1 MYIAKLSLW
10 NFRKFGIPEYTIDI
24 NSPHLEVEFKP
35 IMNVLIGEN
44 DSGKTAIIDAIKYV
58 LKTHA
63 YEKIWITDNDFYEGS
78 SEFRIEII
86 IKGFTDL
93 EASHFTEWLSW
104 ENVTLN
110 GEMTNLPFLR
120 LIFKAR
126 RRENGIWPSPI
137 SAGSTIDGSMLD
149 PDAREYLKV
158 TYLKPLRDA
167 EDEMT
172 AKKAS
177 RLSQILSGHDLFRK
191 DQATPHRFE
200 EIVKTANNDIEN
212 WFIDT
217 APNTNG
223 KTNKEQIKDIVD
235 GFLKSFISPSSEANL
250 SLANPDLKNILE
262 KLSLQIISQTNP
274 GLGSENR
281 LYMAAELLHLSKD
294 NTLGMRSCLIEELE
308 AHLHP
313 QAQMKVI
320 EALEKEENVQFIITT
335 HSPNLASK
343 INISQ
348 DKTTNVILCKNSKAY
363 SLYPGKTQL
372 QKKDYWHLQHFLDV
386 TKSNMFFAK
395 GVMMVEGWAE
405 AILIP
410 AIARAME
417 KDLTLSE
424 VSIVNIGSTA
434 YLHFANIYMPT
445 DRVMDM
451 PVAIIT
457 DLDIRP
463 DENGKFSMD
472 AENAKRQEIT
482 SKIDTKYY
490 NNIQINIAY
499 QWTLEWC
506 LFNSPTYRE
515 AFMAAV
521 SAVHSDTAEFKKDE
535 EGNWVN
541 ENDFKFKF
549 IKKLTDKSLKKVA
562 IAYNLA
568 NWITE
573 NAVAPLNDDP
583 YIEYIVSSINHVCK

>member
-535 EGNWVN
+535 GGNWVN
-541 ENDFKFKF
+541 ENNFKFKL
-549 IKKLTDKSLKKVA
+549 IKKLTNKSLKKVA

-568 NWITE
+568 NWITA

>member
-63 YEKIWITDNDFYEGS
+63 YEKIWITDNDFYEGA

-104 ENVTLN
+104 ENVTSN
-110 GEMTNLPFLR
+110 GQTTNLPFLR
-120 LIFKAR
+120 LIFKAH

-137 SAGSTIDGSMLD
+137 SAGSTIDGSILD

-262 KLSLQIISQTNP
+262 KLSLQIINQTNP

-395 GVMMVEGWAE
+395 GIMMVEGWAE

-410 AIARAME
+410 AIARAMG
-417 KDLTLSE
+417 KDLTFSE

-434 YLHFANIYMPT
+434 YIHFAKIYMPT

-463 DENGKFSMD
+463 NENGQFSTD
-472 AENAKRQEIT
+472 AENAKRQDIT
-482 SKIDTKYY
+482 SKIDTEHY

-535 EGNWVN
+535 GGNWVN
-541 ENDFKFKF
+541 ENNFKFKL
-549 IKKLTDKSLKKVA
+549 IKKLTNKSLKKVA

>member
-535 EGNWVN
+535 GGNWVN
-541 ENDFKFKF
+541 ENNFKFKI
-549 IKKLTDKSLKKVA
+549 IKKLTNKSLKKVD

-573 NAVAPLNDDP
+573 NAVAPLNEDP

>member
-58 LKTHA
+58 LRTHA
-63 YEKIWITDNDFYEGS
+63 YEKVWITDNDFYQGA

-104 ENVTLN
+104 ETITYDR
-110 GEMTNLPFLR
+110 ETIRLPFLR
-120 LIFKAR
+120 LIFRAHK
-126 RRENGIWPSPI
+126 RENGIWPSPI

-167 EDEMT
+167 EEEMT

-177 RLSQILSGHDLFRK
+177 RLSQILSSHDLFRK

-200 EIVKTANNDIEN
+200 EIIRTANSDIEN

-217 APNTNG
+217 TQNTNG
-223 KTNKEQIKDIVD
+223 KTNKGQIKDIVD

-262 KLSLQIISQTNP
+262 KLSLQIISQPNP

-294 NTLGMRSCLIEELE
+294 DTLGMRSCLIEELE

-363 SLYPGKTQL
+363 SLYPGKTHLAQS
-372 QKKDYWHLQHFLDV
+372 DYLHLQHFLDV
-386 TKSNMFFAK
+386 TKANMFFAK
-395 GVMMVEGWAE
+395 GIIMVEGWAE

-410 AIARAME
+410 AIARAMG

-434 YLHFANIYMPT
+434 YLHFAKIYMPT
-445 DRVMDM
+445 DQVMEM

-463 DENGKFSMD
+463 DINGSFNQEVEND
-472 AENAKRQEIT
+472 QRQKK
-482 SKIDTKYY
+482 SSQIDTIHYS
-490 NNIQINIAY
+490 NIQINIAY

-506 LFNSPTYRE
+506 LFNSKTYRD
-515 AFMAAV
+515 AFMTAV
-521 SAVHSDTAEFKKDE
+521 STVHSGTAEFKKDE

-541 ENDFKFKF
+541 EGHFRV
-549 IKKLTDKSLKKVA
+549 KLITKLIDKSLNKVA

-573 NAVAPLNDDP
+573 HEVAPLEDDP
-583 YIEYIVSSINHVCK
+583 YIEYIVSSIKHVSE

>member
-1 MYIAKLSLW
+1 
-10 NFRKFGIPEYTIDI
+10 
-24 NSPHLEVEFKP
+24 
-35 IMNVLIGEN
+35 MNVLIGEN

-104 ENVTLN
+104 ENVTSN

-120 LIFKAR
+120 LIFKAH

-463 DENGKFSMD
+463 DENGKFSID

-482 SKIDTKYY
+482 SKIDTEYY

-506 LFNSPTYRE
+506 LFNSLTYKE

-521 SAVHSDTAEFKKDE
+521 STVHSDTAEFKKDE

>member
-104 ENVTLN
+104 ENVTSN
-110 GEMTNLPFLR
+110 GETTNLPFLR
-120 LIFKAR
+120 LIFKAH

-217 APNTNG
+217 APNTNE

-463 DENGKFSMD
+463 DENGKFSID

-482 SKIDTKYY
+482 SKIDTEYY

-506 LFNSPTYRE
+506 LFNSLTYKE

-521 SAVHSDTAEFKKDE
+521 STVHSDTAEFKKDE

>member
-104 ENVTLN
+104 ENVTSN
-110 GEMTNLPFLR
+110 GQTTNLPFLR
-120 LIFKAR
+120 LIFKAH

-262 KLSLQIISQTNP
+262 KLSLQIINQTNP

-348 DKTTNVILCKNSKAY
+348 DKITNVILCKNSKAY

-395 GVMMVEGWAE
+395 GIMMVEGWAE

-410 AIARAME
+410 AIARAMG
-417 KDLTLSE
+417 KDLTFSE

-434 YLHFANIYMPT
+434 YIHFAKIYMPT

-463 DENGKFSMD
+463 NENGQFSTD
-472 AENAKRQEIT
+472 AENAKRQDIT
-482 SKIDTKYY
+482 SKIDTEHY

-535 EGNWVN
+535 GGNWVN
-541 ENDFKFKF
+541 ENNFKFKL
-549 IKKLTDKSLKKVA
+549 IKKLTNKSLKKVA

>member
-535 EGNWVN
+535 GGNWVN
-541 ENDFKFKF
+541 ENNFKFKL
-549 IKKLTDKSLKKVA
+549 INKLTNKSLKKVA

>member
-126 RRENGIWPSPI
+126 RRENGIWPSPL

-506 LFNSPTYRE
+506 LFNSLTYKE

-521 SAVHSDTAEFKKDE
+521 STVHSDTAEFKKDE

>member
-104 ENVTLN
+104 ENVTSN

-120 LIFKAR
+120 LIFKAH

-463 DENGKFSMD
+463 DENGKFSID

-482 SKIDTKYY
+482 SKIDTEYY

-506 LFNSPTYRE
+506 LFNSLTYKE

-521 SAVHSDTAEFKKDE
+521 STVHSDTAEFKKDE

>member
-78 SEFRIEII
+78 SEFRIEIT

-104 ENVTLN
+104 ENVTSN
-110 GEMTNLPFLR
+110 GQTTNLPFLR
-120 LIFKAR
+120 LIFKAH

-535 EGNWVN
+535 GGNWVN
-541 ENDFKFKF
+541 ENNFKFKL
-549 IKKLTDKSLKKVA
+549 IKKLTNKSLKKVA

>member
-104 ENVTLN
+104 ENVTSN

-120 LIFKAR
+120 LIFKAH

-200 EIVKTANNDIEN
+200 EIVKTANNDIEH

-235 GFLKSFISPSSEANL
+235 GFLKSFISPSYEANL

-262 KLSLQIISQTNP
+262 KLSLQIINQTNP

-395 GVMMVEGWAE
+395 GIMMVEGWAE

-410 AIARAME
+410 AIARAMG
-417 KDLTLSE
+417 KDLTFSE

-434 YLHFANIYMPT
+434 YIHFAKIYMPT

-463 DENGKFSMD
+463 NENGQFSTD

-482 SKIDTKYY
+482 SKIDTEHY

-535 EGNWVN
+535 GGNWVN
-541 ENDFKFKF
+541 ENNFKFKL
-549 IKKLTDKSLKKVA
+549 IKKLTNKSLKKVA

>member
-104 ENVTLN
+104 ENVTSN

-120 LIFKAR
+120 LIFKAH

-348 DKTTNVILCKNSKAY
+348 DKKTNVILCKNSKAY

-463 DENGKFSMD
+463 DENGKFSID

-482 SKIDTKYY
+482 SKIDTEYY

-506 LFNSPTYRE
+506 LFNSLTYKE

-521 SAVHSDTAEFKKDE
+521 STVHSDTAEFKKDE

>member
-104 ENVTLN
+104 ENVTSN

-120 LIFKAR
+120 LIFKAH

-262 KLSLQIISQTNP
+262 KISLQIISQTNP

-395 GVMMVEGWAE
+395 GIMMVEGWAE

-410 AIARAME
+410 AIARAMG
-417 KDLTLSE
+417 KDLTFSE

-434 YLHFANIYMPT
+434 YIHFAKIYMPT

-463 DENGKFSMD
+463 NENGQFSTD
-472 AENAKRQEIT
+472 AENAKRQDIT
-482 SKIDTKYY
+482 SKIDTEHY

-521 SAVHSDTAEFKKDE
+521 SAVHSDTAEFKKAE
-535 EGNWVN
+535 GGNWVN
-541 ENDFKFKF
+541 ENNFKFKL
-549 IKKLTDKSLKKVA
+549 IKKLTNKSLKKVA

>member
-104 ENVTLN
+104 ENVTSN
-110 GEMTNLPFLR
+110 GETTNLPFLR
-120 LIFKAR
+120 LIFKAH

-177 RLSQILSGHDLFRK
+177 RLSQILSGHNLFRK

-463 DENGKFSMD
+463 DENGKFSID

-482 SKIDTKYY
+482 SKIDTEYY

-506 LFNSPTYRE
+506 LFNSLTYKE

-521 SAVHSDTAEFKKDE
+521 STVHSDTAEFKKDE

-549 IKKLTDKSLKKVA
+549 ITKLTDKSLKKVA

>member
-10 NFRKFGIPEYTIDI
+10 NFRKFGIPEYKIDI

-104 ENVTLN
+104 ENVTSN

-120 LIFKAR
+120 LIFKAH

-223 KTNKEQIKDIVD
+223 KTNKEQIKDLVD

-463 DENGKFSMD
+463 DENGKFSID

-482 SKIDTKYY
+482 SKIDTEHY

-535 EGNWVN
+535 GGNWVN
-541 ENDFKFKF
+541 ENNFKFKL
-549 IKKLTDKSLKKVA
+549 IKKLTNKSLKKVA

>member
-24 NSPHLEVEFKP
+24 SSPHLEVEFKP

-104 ENVTLN
+104 ENVTSN

-120 LIFKAR
+120 LIFKAH

-463 DENGKFSMD
+463 DENGKFSID

-482 SKIDTKYY
+482 SKIDTEYY

-506 LFNSPTYRE
+506 LFNSLTYKE

-521 SAVHSDTAEFKKDE
+521 STVHSDTAEFKKDE

>member
-535 EGNWVN
+535 GGNWVN
-541 ENDFKFKF
+541 ENNFKFKL
-549 IKKLTDKSLKKVA
+549 IKKLTNKSLKKVA

>member
-104 ENVTLN
+104 ENVTSN

-120 LIFKAR
+120 LIFKAH
-126 RRENGIWPSPI
+126 RRENGIWSSPI

-348 DKTTNVILCKNSKAY
+348 DKTINVILCKNSKAY

-463 DENGKFSMD
+463 DENGKFSID

-482 SKIDTKYY
+482 SKIDTEYY

-506 LFNSPTYRE
+506 LFNSLTYKE

-521 SAVHSDTAEFKKDE
+521 STVHSDTAEFKKDE

>member
-78 SEFRIEII
+78 SEFRIEIT

-104 ENVTLN
+104 ENVTSN
-110 GEMTNLPFLR
+110 GQTTNLPFLR
-120 LIFKAR
+120 LIFKAH

-395 GVMMVEGWAE
+395 GIMMVEGWAE

-535 EGNWVN
+535 GGNWVN
-541 ENDFKFKF
+541 ENNFKFKL
-549 IKKLTDKSLKKVA
+549 IKKLTNKSLKKVA

>member
-104 ENVTLN
+104 ENVTSN

-120 LIFKAR
+120 LIFKAH

-424 VSIVNIGSTA
+424 VSVVNIGSTA

-463 DENGKFSMD
+463 DENGKFSID

-482 SKIDTKYY
+482 SKIDTEYY

-506 LFNSPTYRE
+506 LFNSLTYKE

-521 SAVHSDTAEFKKDE
+521 STVHSDTAEFKKDE

>member
-104 ENVTLN
+104 ENVTSN
-110 GEMTNLPFLR
+110 GQTTNLPFLR

-535 EGNWVN
+535 GGNWVN
-541 ENDFKFKF
+541 ENNFKFKL
-549 IKKLTDKSLKKVA
+549 IKKLTNKSLKKVA

>member
-10 NFRKFGIPEYTIDI
+10 NFRKFGIPEHTIDI

-104 ENVTLN
+104 ENVTSN

-120 LIFKAR
+120 LIFKAH

-506 LFNSPTYRE
+506 LFNSLTYKE

-521 SAVHSDTAEFKKDE
+521 STVHSDTAEFKKDE

>member
-104 ENVTLN
+104 ENVTSN

-120 LIFKAR
+120 LIFKAH

-177 RLSQILSGHDLFRK
+177 RLSQILSGHDLLRK

-463 DENGKFSMD
+463 DENGKFSID

-482 SKIDTKYY
+482 SKIDTEYY

-535 EGNWVN
+535 GGNWVN
-541 ENDFKFKF
+541 ENNFKFKL

>member
-78 SEFRIEII
+78 SEFRIEIT

-104 ENVTLN
+104 ENVTSN
-110 GEMTNLPFLR
+110 GQTTNLPFLR
-120 LIFKAR
+120 LIFKAH

-262 KLSLQIISQTNP
+262 KLSLQIINQTNP

-535 EGNWVN
+535 GGNWVN
-541 ENDFKFKF
+541 ENNFKFKL
-549 IKKLTDKSLKKVA
+549 IKKLTNKSLKKVA

>member
-104 ENVTLN
+104 ENVTSN

-120 LIFKAR
+120 LIFKAH
-126 RRENGIWPSPI
+126 RRENGIWSSPI

-463 DENGKFSMD
+463 DENGKFSID

-482 SKIDTKYY
+482 SKIDTEYY

-506 LFNSPTYRE
+506 LFNSLTYKE

-521 SAVHSDTAEFKKDE
+521 STVHSDTAEFKKDE

>member
-104 ENVTLN
+104 ENVTSN
-110 GEMTNLPFLR
+110 GQTTNLPFLR
-120 LIFKAR
+120 LIFKAH

-535 EGNWVN
+535 GGNWVN
-541 ENDFKFKF
+541 ENNFKFKL
-549 IKKLTDKSLKKVA
+549 IKKLTNKSLKKVA

>member
-104 ENVTLN
+104 ENVTSN
-110 GEMTNLPFLR
+110 GQTTNLPFLR
-120 LIFKAR
+120 LIFKAH

-167 EDEMT
+167 EDEMA

-262 KLSLQIISQTNP
+262 KLSLQIINQTNP

-395 GVMMVEGWAE
+395 GIMMVEGWAE

-410 AIARAME
+410 AIARAMG
-417 KDLTLSE
+417 KDLTFSE

-434 YLHFANIYMPT
+434 YIHFAKIYMPT

-463 DENGKFSMD
+463 NENGQFSTD
-472 AENAKRQEIT
+472 AENAKRQDIT
-482 SKIDTKYY
+482 SKIDTEHY

-535 EGNWVN
+535 GGNWVN
-541 ENDFKFKF
+541 ENNFKFKL
-549 IKKLTDKSLKKVA
+549 IKKLTNKSLKKVA

>member
-104 ENVTLN
+104 ENVTSN

-120 LIFKAR
+120 LIFKAH

-177 RLSQILSGHDLFRK
+177 RISQILSGHDLFRK

-463 DENGKFSMD
+463 DENGKFSID

-482 SKIDTKYY
+482 SKIDTEYY

-506 LFNSPTYRE
+506 LFNSLTYKE

-521 SAVHSDTAEFKKDE
+521 STVHSDTAEFKKDE

>member
-104 ENVTLN
+104 ENVTSN
-110 GEMTNLPFLR
+110 GETTNLPFLR
-120 LIFKAR
+120 LIFKAH

-463 DENGKFSMD
+463 DENGKFSID

-482 SKIDTKYY
+482 SKIDTEYY

-506 LFNSPTYRE
+506 LFNSLTYKE

-521 SAVHSDTAEFKKDE
+521 STVHSDTAEFKKDE

>member
-10 NFRKFGIPEYTIDI
+10 NFRKFGIPEYSIDI

-104 ENVTLN
+104 ENVTSN
-110 GEMTNLPFLR
+110 GQTTNLPFLR
-120 LIFKAR
+120 LIFKAH

-262 KLSLQIISQTNP
+262 KLSLQIINQTNP

-395 GVMMVEGWAE
+395 GIMMVEGWAE

-410 AIARAME
+410 AIARAMG
-417 KDLTLSE
+417 KDLTFSE

-434 YLHFANIYMPT
+434 YIHFAKIYMPT

-463 DENGKFSMD
+463 NENGQFSTD
-472 AENAKRQEIT
+472 AENAKRQDIT
-482 SKIDTKYY
+482 SKIDTEHY

-535 EGNWVN
+535 GGNWVN
-541 ENDFKFKF
+541 ENNFKFKL
-549 IKKLTDKSLKKVA
+549 IKKLTNKSLKKVA

>member
-104 ENVTLN
+104 ENVTSN
-110 GEMTNLPFLR
+110 GETTNLPFLR
-120 LIFKAR
+120 LIFKAH

-506 LFNSPTYRE
+506 LFNSLTYKE

-521 SAVHSDTAEFKKDE
+521 STVHSDTAEFKKDE

-549 IKKLTDKSLKKVA
+549 ITKLTDKSLKKVA

>member
-104 ENVTLN
+104 ENVTSN
-110 GEMTNLPFLR
+110 GETTNLPFLR
-120 LIFKAR
+120 LIFKAH

-463 DENGKFSMD
+463 DENGKFSID

-482 SKIDTKYY
+482 SKIDTEHY
-490 NNIQINIAY
+490 NNIQINIAH

-506 LFNSPTYRE
+506 LFNSLTYKE

-521 SAVHSDTAEFKKDE
+521 STVHSDTAEFKKDE

>member
-104 ENVTLN
+104 ENVTSN
-110 GEMTNLPFLR
+110 GQTTNLPFLR
-120 LIFKAR
+120 LIFKAH

-167 EDEMT
+167 EEEMT

-262 KLSLQIISQTNP
+262 KLSLQIINQTNP

-348 DKTTNVILCKNSKAY
+348 DKITNVILCKNSKAY

-395 GVMMVEGWAE
+395 GIMMVEGWAE

-410 AIARAME
+410 AIARAMG
-417 KDLTLSE
+417 KDLTFSE

-434 YLHFANIYMPT
+434 YIHFAKIYMPT

-463 DENGKFSMD
+463 NENGQFSTD
-472 AENAKRQEIT
+472 AENAKRQDIT
-482 SKIDTKYY
+482 SKIDTEHY

-535 EGNWVN
+535 GGNWVN
-541 ENDFKFKF
+541 ENNFKFKL
-549 IKKLTDKSLKKVA
+549 IKKLTNKSLKKVA

>member
-63 YEKIWITDNDFYEGS
+63 YEKIWITDNDFYEGA

-104 ENVTLN
+104 ENVTSN
-110 GEMTNLPFLR
+110 GEMTNLPLLR
-120 LIFKAR
+120 LIFKAH

-463 DENGKFSMD
+463 DENGKFSID

-482 SKIDTKYY
+482 SKIDTEYY

-506 LFNSPTYRE
+506 LFNSLTYKE

-521 SAVHSDTAEFKKDE
+521 STVHSDTAEFKKDE

>member
-1 MYIAKLSLW
+1 
-10 NFRKFGIPEYTIDI
+10 
-24 NSPHLEVEFKP
+24 
-35 IMNVLIGEN
+35 
-44 DSGKTAIIDAIKYV
+44 
-58 LKTHA
+58 
-63 YEKIWITDNDFYEGS
+63 
-78 SEFRIEII
+78 
-86 IKGFTDL
+86 
-93 EASHFTEWLSW
+93 
-104 ENVTLN
+104 
-110 GEMTNLPFLR
+110 
-120 LIFKAR
+120 
-126 RRENGIWPSPI
+126 
-137 SAGSTIDGSMLD
+137 MLD

-463 DENGKFSMD
+463 DENGKFSID

-482 SKIDTKYY
+482 SKIDTEYY

-506 LFNSPTYRE
+506 LFNSLTYKE

-521 SAVHSDTAEFKKDE
+521 STVHSDTAGFKKDE